1 MIDNAGSL
9 KMGDTKKK
17 RVVNQNIVFY
27 QVSVLATIQETVF
40 MCETAARISSCKSL
54 SQSQEL
60 GSHD

>member
-9 KMGDTKKK
+9 RMGDTKKI
-17 RVVNQNIVFY
+17 VVNQNIVFY